1 MIVDINYY
9 DNDYFGEPVPAA
21 VFERYAKRA
30 EEAVAAVTY
39 NRVTEDNIDRYPEY
53 VQTAYKSAVCA
64 QIEYYAYNGISSAN
78 DGASD
83 SDYTL
88 GRISVSKP
96 AIGADDK
103 KRGNRALCS
112 AAIAYLER
120 TGLMCAAVP
129 VFCGG
134 A

>member
-1 MIVDINYY
+1 MIVDTYYY
-9 DNDYFGEPVPAA
+9 DNDYLGEPVPAA

-39 NRVTEDNIDRYPEY
+39 NRVTEDNIERYPEY

-96 AIGADDK
+96 NISAQE
-103 KRGNRALCS
+103 KRQGNRRVCAS
-112 AAIAYLER
+112 AVSLLEL
-120 TGLMCAAVP
+120 TGLMNPNVS
-129 VFCGG
+129 VFGG
-134 A
+134 M

>member
-1 MIVDINYY
+1 MIVDTNYY
-9 DNDYFGEPVPAA
+9 DNAFLGEPVPAA

-39 NRVTEDNIDRYPEY
+39 NRVTEDNIERYPEY

-96 AIGADDK
+96 NISAQEK
-103 KRGNRALCS
+103 KRGNRRICAS
-112 AAIAYLER
+112 AVSLLEL
-120 TGLMCAAVP
+120 TGLMNPNVP
-129 VFCGG
+129 VFGG
-134 A
+134 M